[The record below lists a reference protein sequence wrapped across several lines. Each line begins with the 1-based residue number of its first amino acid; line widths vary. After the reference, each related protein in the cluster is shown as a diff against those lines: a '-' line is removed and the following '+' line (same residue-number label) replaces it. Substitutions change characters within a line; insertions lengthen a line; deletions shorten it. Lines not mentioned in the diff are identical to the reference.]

1 MNSPTTVDMS
11 HPSRWLAVLRIL
23 VGLYFVKAL
32 WTKLDLVFLGG
43 FFPWLGVE
51 PRWIEAMPQIVT
63 RQAAENP
70 ILWYKAFLEHTVL
83 PNSVMFA
90 KMIAWA
96 ETLVGT
102 RTHVRT
108 VRRARCTRRILAQ
121 PELRLGVAAHGARVL
136 RLSLHAAERDPGAV
150 PGAFGTGLGIGR
162 MAGVEVA
169 GGVVY
174 LEAFCV
180 RGAGTDRR

>member
-1 MNSPTTVDMS
+1 VNSPTTVDMS

-90 KMIAWA
+90 KMIAWG
-96 ETLVGT
+96 ETLVGLGLT
-102 RTHVRT
+102 LGLFAGLAAIGAFWLSLNYGLASQHMAPASFGFHYMLLSVLPVLFLARSG
-108 VRRARCTRRILAQ
+108 RAWGLDGWLAWRWPGAWFTRRPFA
-121 PELRLGVAAHGARVL
+121 
-136 RLSLHAAERDPGAV
+136 
-150 PGAFGTGLGIGR
+150 
-162 MAGVEVA
+162 
-169 GGVVY
+169 
-174 LEAFCV
+174 
-180 RGAGTDRR
+180 